1 MNEPARVRFD
11 LLRFPAV
18 RWLLARPVF
27 PLALQ
32 VAVLVALLLLVV
44 NGWGLGDGYT
54 GAELK
59 TLRKTNLTTLSVWG
73 LWWPVMIALAIVA
86 GRVWCTICPMELVAR
101 VTHRLGRRVSPG
113 AKLPRV
119 LRLGWLALAAY
130 LVLQVAVA
138 ALALHRVPQL
148 TAVMLLCMLGSAG
161 LAGAIFRHPRAF
173 CVALCPAGPLL
184 SVYSRFTPFQ
194 LDRRD
199 DPTCAGCT
207 TRDCVS
213 AATRDRLD
221 GRGCPSLVRPFRR
234 QPADGCVLCLQCA
247 KTCPHDN
254 MGLGLVAPS
263 SALRRP
269 SLLGPMETAF
279 VMIASGFVTHEV
291 VGEVKWLDAW
301 FHVAPE
307 ALADVLP
314 VLSSR
319 SWEGLWY
326 LLLYPAVIWGLV
338 ALVMLAFGKRGGLG
352 TALRAVAT
360 GAAPVVALGP
370 SGQGPG
376 QAGEL
381 GWVPAPVPGGSP
393 RCLDLRGAGRSD
405 PRDAWPA
412 GGPVGGGWGDPAG
425 PGLAH
430 PAALASWGR
439 LERAGERAVRA
450 LRYGVGA
457 GVVQPGARDLGPG
470 AVSPACPQVWRSKG
484 GALMVAPGSVRHRK
498 RSPRQGRGRAGGVG

>member
-1 MNEPARVRFD
+1 MNRSERLRFD
-11 LLRFPAV
+11 LLRLPAV
-18 RWLLARPVF
+18 RWLLARPIF

-32 VAVLVALLLLVV
+32 VAVLMALLLLVV
-44 NGWGLGDGYT
+44 NGWGLGDGYS

-73 LWWPVMIALAIVA
+73 LWWPVMVALAILA

-101 VTHRLGRRVSPG
+101 VAHRLGRRVSPG
-113 AKLPRV
+113 VKLPRA

-148 TAVMLLCMLGSAG
+148 TAVMLLCLLGFAG
-161 LAGAIFRHPRAF
+161 LAGAIFRHPRSF

-221 GRGCPSLVRPFRR
+221 GRGCPSLVRPFQR

-254 MGLGLVAPS
+254 MGLGLVAPG

-269 SLLGPMETAF
+269 SLLGPVETAF

-291 VGEVKWLDAW
+291 VGEIKWLDAS
-301 FHVAPE
+301 FHLAPE
-307 ALADVLP
+307 ALAELLP

-360 GAAPVVALGP
+360 GAAPVVAL
-370 SGQGPG
+370 
-376 QAGEL
+376 AH
-381 GWVPAPVPGGSP
+381 
-393 RCLDLRGAGRSD
+393 
-405 PRDAWPA
+405 
-412 GGPVGGGWGDPAG
+412 
-425 PGLAH
+425 LAK
-430 PAALASWGR
+430 ALAKLASWGGFLPLSLVDPRGVSTFEALAAQTLATPGR
-439 LERAGERAVRA
+439 LVGLSVVGWVILLA
-450 LRYGVGA
+450 LGWLTLRLW
-457 GVVQPGARDLGPG
+457 PR
-470 AVSPACPQVWRSKG
+470 G
-484 GALMVAPGSVRHRK
+484 GAWNELGSMWLARLGTVLGLVLFG
-498 RSPRQGRGRAGGVG
+498 PVLVIWALGL